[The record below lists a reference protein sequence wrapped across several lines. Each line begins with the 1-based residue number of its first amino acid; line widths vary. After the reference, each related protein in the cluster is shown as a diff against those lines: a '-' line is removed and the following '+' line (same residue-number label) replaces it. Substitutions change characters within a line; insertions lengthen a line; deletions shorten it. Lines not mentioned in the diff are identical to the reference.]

1 MDTFLLGEECP
12 GYDKA
17 KASVTGKDSPNIP
30 PILPHHMINDI
41 YIYKSIFS
49 SYQYV
54 YYMYLHAL
62 QHHLECFLRLGSKS
76 G

>member
-41 YIYKSIFS
+41 YIYIKVFFHHINT
-49 SYQYV
+49 YIIYV
-54 YYMYLHAL
+54 SA
-62 QHHLECFLRLGSKS
+62 CFTTSP
-76 G
+76 